1 MMARDT
7 AVVPRLVPGAIEH
20 VPDLARRLRTI
31 DRIEC
36 RAMGHTPEQ
45 ALLQGLAT
53 SVKTWT
59 ALIGDE
65 PHAMFG
71 VVVASAE
78 DYDGI
83 GWGIPWFL
91 GSDRVPHHARQLIA
105 QGPAIVAEMHRHAD
119 RLCNFVSSDNRQAI
133 RLLEHWGFTVEAEL
147 VVTRA
152 VAFRRFIREI
162 K

>member
-1 MMARDT
+1 MTGENAM
-7 AVVPRLVPGAIEH
+7 VRLVPATADH
-20 VPDLARRLRTI
+20 VPQLAQRLRPI

-36 RAMGHTPEQ
+36 HAMGHTAAQ
-45 ALLQGLAT
+45 ALYHGLAAGAR
-53 SVKTWT
+53 TWT

-71 VVVASAE
+71 VVGEPVAGDPGAASA
-78 DYDGI
+78 
-83 GWGIPWFL
+83 IPWFL
-91 GSDRVPHHARQLIA
+91 GSDQVARQARLLIA
-105 QGPAIVAEMHRHAD
+105 HGPVILAAMHCHGR

-133 RLLEHWGFTVEAEL
+133 RLLEHWGFTVEQEL
-147 VVTRA
+147 VVSRS

>member
-1 MMARDT
+1 MAQRM
-7 AVVPRLVPGAIEH
+7 ALAPRLVPGTIEH
-20 VPDLARRLRTI
+20 VPDLAQRLRTI

-36 RAMGHTPEQ
+36 GAMGHTPEQ
-45 ALLQGLAT
+45 ALRHGLAT
-53 SVKTWT
+53 GARTWT

-71 VVVASAE
+71 VVVAPAARN
-78 DYDGI
+78 DGVVC
-83 GWGIPWFL
+83 GIPWFL
-91 GSDRVPHHARQLIA
+91 GSDVVPRHARLLIA
-105 QGPAIVAEMHRHAD
+105 QGPAILADMHRYAG

-133 RLLEHWGFTVEAEL
+133 RLLEHWGFTVEQEL